1 MSQAHR
7 KGAASRA
14 GKEVPERK
22 QQTVAVPHGL
32 GDLHPLCR
40 LGSLYTNEG
49 GLVWSIF
56 KSGPGPAVWYRLW
69 LILMLLLLR
78 HNMCRASFGLGD
90 NSKLLHNLET
100 APGTVQKE
108 LPLWRFLDNLGTRAL
123 AWKAHS
129 RSFLGFSVMAHCV
142 KYYTV
147 PLATSGSV
155 AKI

>member
-1 MSQAHR
+1 MRLPSSNAFFSKGHPLKNPRVILIIWQADSKGKTGFYIGVLGFIQSRKGQMSRAHR

-32 GDLHPLCR
+32 WETWLPL
-40 LGSLYTNEG
+40 TNEG
-49 GLVWSIF
+49 SLVWSIF
-56 KSGPGPAVWYRLW
+56 KSGPGPAVWCRLW

-90 NSKLLHNLET
+90 NPKPLHNLET

-108 LPLWRFLDNLGTRAL
+108 LP
-123 AWKAHS
+123 
-129 RSFLGFSVMAHCV
+129 
-142 KYYTV
+142 
-147 PLATSGSV
+147 
-155 AKI
+155 